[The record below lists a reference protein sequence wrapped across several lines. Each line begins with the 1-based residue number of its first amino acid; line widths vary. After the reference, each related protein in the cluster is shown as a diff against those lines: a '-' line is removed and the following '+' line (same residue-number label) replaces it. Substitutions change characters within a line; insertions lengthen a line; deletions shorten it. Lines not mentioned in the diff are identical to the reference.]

1 MFIANAY
8 TFSGEIKT
16 ALEYYR
22 KAVAADTTNKENLL
36 VYIEIANEYIE
47 RRHSGEL

>member
-8 TFSGEIKT
+8 TFSGDIKT

-22 KAVAADTTNKENLL
+22 KAVSLDSTNKENLL
-36 VYIEIANEYIE
+36 VYLEIANEFIE
-47 RRHSGEL
+47 RKQNGKL